1 METLQGI
8 LERIVY
14 ESPDTGYTVGRLSA
28 RDHAELI
35 TVVGNLAS
43 INPGE
48 SLLLQGEWVDN
59 AKYGRQFQIEKYETI
74 LPANVVGLRKY
85 LGSGLIK
92 GIGPKMAGLIVRKF
106 GMDTMDVIE
115 NAPEKLARVPGIGR
129 KRVQIIKEA
138 WEAQRE
144 IKNVMLF
151 LQSHDV
157 STAHAAKIYKTYG
170 NDAIPI
176 VTEDPYRLADDIYGI
191 GFVTADTIAQKLGMD
206 KDAPQRVQAGI
217 KYVLSQ
223 KADDGHVFQRRAE
236 LIEACQTM
244 LEQELEAIEQGI
256 SVLVEEE
263 EIINPSFVDFLDTDE
278 QIGIDETQGN
288 YETNDQPPAV
298 SNRTDGQEEG
308 RNANPNLP
316 DFQSSNLPPPDNL
329 NHRLNSDT
337 TQQSTSRWLK
347 PTTDNQSAIYLA
359 PFYYAELGV
368 ANQFLRLLASSQEQS
383 TIPSLPNSTPSLTQL
398 EDEMGIRFA
407 QQQREAIHTA
417 MTTRTMILTGGPGT
431 GKTTTVVGMIRLFGA
446 EGRRITLTAPTGRAA
461 KRLSETTGCEAK
473 TIHRLLEFSPQ
484 NNGFKRNRQ
493 NPLDTD
499 VVIVDET
506 SMVDLVLMNRLMQAI
521 RPTTTLIL
529 IGDTDQLPSVGAGN
543 VLRELIDSEKIPV
556 IQLTEIFRQAQES
569 MIVTNAHRINK
580 GDFPELTGDTDRN
593 FFFIEEEDPEAVVE
607 LICSLIADRLPQHY
621 DYHPMDDIQ
630 LLCPMRRGMLGTES
644 FNKRLQEVLNP
655 EYTTPVSHPLEKK
668 RFGVQTY
675 RQVPRRGEVA
685 SPVSRTAG
693 GFRVGDKVMQVRNNY
708 DYDVFN
714 GDIGRVVAIE
724 NVEKKVYIQFP
735 DKQVVYDTADL
746 GELVLAYATTVH
758 KAQGSEYPV
767 VVIPL
772 HTQHYLMLQRNLL
785 YTGITRAKERVVI
798 VGTKRALGICI
809 RNNQV
814 MERNSYLAERL
825 QGDRF

>member
-48 SLLLQGEWVDN
+48 SLLLQGQWVDN
-59 AKYGRQFQIEKYETI
+59 PRYGRQFQIEKYETI

-115 NAPEKLARVPGIGR
+115 NEPEKLARVPGIGR

-144 IKNVMLF
+144 IKNVMIF

-191 GFVTADTIAQKLGMD
+191 GFVTADTIAQKLGID

-223 KADDGHVFQRRAE
+223 KADDGHVFQHRVE

-244 LEQELEAIEQGI
+244 LEQEPEAIAQGI
-256 SVLVEEE
+256 STLVEKE
-263 EIINPSFVDFLDTDE
+263 EIINPGFTDFSDSDE
-278 QIGIDETQGN
+278 QSGIDETQEN
-288 YETNDQPPAV
+288 YEI
-298 SNRTDGQEEG
+298 SETDEESLLTDD
-308 RNANPNLP
+308 R
-316 DFQSSNLPPPDNL
+316 Q
-329 NHRLNSDT
+329 
-337 TQQSTSRWLK
+337 
-347 PTTDNQSAIYLA
+347 PTTDDHSAIYLA

-368 ANQFLRLLASSQEQS
+368 TNQFLRLLSGRGQRLNHGKLKAEEAY
-383 TIPSLPNSTPSLTQL
+383 TEALIRL
-398 EDEMGIRFA
+398 EWDMRIRFA
-407 QQQREAIHTA
+407 SQQREAIFAA
-417 MTTRTMILTGGPGT
+417 MTTPAMILTGGPGT
-431 GKTTTVVGMIRLFGA
+431 GKTTTVVGMIRLFEA

-461 KRLSETTGCEAK
+461 KRLSETTGSEAK

-493 NPLDTD
+493 NPLNTD

-521 RPTTTLIL
+521 RSTTTVIL

-543 VLRELIDSEKIPV
+543 VLRELIDSQKIPV
-556 IQLTEIFRQAQES
+556 IQLTKIFRQAQES

-593 FFFIEEEDPEAVVE
+593 FFFIEEEDPEAIAE
-607 LICSLIADRLPQHY
+607 LICTLIADRLPQHY
-621 DYHPMDDIQ
+621 DYHPIDDIQ

-655 EYTTPVSHPLEKK
+655 EYVAPVSHPLEKS
-668 RFGVQTY
+668 RLGVQTY
-675 RQVPRRGEVA
+675 RQVPRRGEVT
-685 SPVSRTAG
+685 SSVSRTAG

-714 GDIGRVVAIE
+714 GDIGRIVAIE
-724 NVEKKVYIQFP
+724 HLDKKVYIQFP
-735 DKQVVYDTADL
+735 DKQVTYDTADL

-758 KAQGSEYPV
+758 KAQGSEYPA

-814 MERNSYLAERL
+814 MQRNSYLAERL
-825 QGDRF
+825 QGRDGN

>member
-14 ESPDTGYTVGRLSA
+14 ENPDTGYTVGRLSA

-43 INPGE
+43 VNPGE

-92 GIGPKMAGLIVRKF
+92 GIGPRMATRIVQKF
-106 GMDTMDVIE
+106 GMDTMDIIE
-115 NAPEKLARVPGIGR
+115 HAPEKLARIPGIGR
-129 KRVQIIKEA
+129 HRVKIIKEA

-157 STAHAAKIYKTYG
+157 STTHAAKIYKTYE
-170 NDAIPI
+170 NDAIAV
-176 VTEDPYRLADDIYGI
+176 VTENPYRLADDIYGI
-191 GFVTADTIAQKLGMD
+191 GFVTADTIAQKLGID
-206 KDAPQRVQAGI
+206 KDAPHRVQAGI

-223 KADDGHVFQRRAE
+223 KADEGHVFQHHNE
-236 LIEACQTM
+236 LVEACQTM
-244 LEQELEAIEQGI
+244 LEQEAEAIEDGI
-256 SVLVEEE
+256 HVLAEKEE
-263 EIINPSFVDFLDTDE
+263 VM
-278 QIGIDETQGN
+278 
-288 YETNDQPPAV
+288 V
-298 SNRTDGQEEG
+298 
-308 RNANPNLP
+308 P
-316 DFQSSNLPPPDNL
+316 DFTDPMHANEQVNVGEPQEGYEISNHESSGQQEDFRADTAVLQPTPD
-329 NHRLNSDT
+329 
-337 TQQSTSRWLK
+337 SRQ
-347 PTTDNQSAIYLA
+347 PIADSRSAIYLA

-368 ANQFLRLLASSQEQS
+368 ANQFLRLLSNEGQDLSYADTKALSFTTDTVLTELEQ
-383 TIPSLPNSTPSLTQL
+383 
-398 EDEMGIRFA
+398 EMGIRFA
-407 QQQREAIHTA
+407 PQQREAIRTA

-431 GKTTTVVGMIRLFGA
+431 GKTTTTVGMIRLF
-446 EGRRITLTAPTGRAA
+446 ESQGRHITLTAPTGRAA
-461 KRLSETTGCEAK
+461 KRLSETTGGEAK

-521 RPTTTLIL
+521 RPSTTLIL
-529 IGDTDQLPSVGAGN
+529 IGDVDQLPSVGAGN
-543 VLRELIDSEKIPV
+543 VLKSLIDSQKIPV
-556 IQLTEIFRQAQES
+556 IKLTEIFRQAQES
-569 MIVTNAHRINK
+569 MIVMNAHRINK
-580 GDFPELTGDTDRN
+580 GGFPELTGEADRN
-593 FFFIEEEDPEAVVE
+593 FFFIEEEDPDEIVE
-607 LICSLIADRLPQHY
+607 LICSLISDRLPQHY
-621 DYHPMDDIQ
+621 DYHPIDDIQ
-630 LLCPMRRGMLGTES
+630 LLCPMRRGALGTES
-644 FNKRLQEVLNP
+644 LNKRLQEVLNL
-655 EYTTPVSHPLEKK
+655 EYTAPTAIHPLEKA
-668 RFGVQTY
+668 RFGP
-675 RQVPRRGEVA
+675 RASKQVSQFSSR
-685 SPVSRTAG
+685 SRTVG
-693 GFRVGDKVMQVRNNY
+693 GFRIGDKVMQVRNNY

-724 NVEKKVYIQFP
+724 HIDKKVRIQFP
-735 DKQVVYDTADL
+735 DKQVAYDTADL
-746 GELVLAYATTVH
+746 GELVLAYATTIH
-758 KAQGSEYPV
+758 KAQGSEYPA

-785 YTGITRAKERVVI
+785 YTGITRAKERVII
-798 VGTKRALGICI
+798 VGTKQALAICI

-825 QGDRF
+825 QENGDGS

>member
-28 RDHAELI
+28 RDYAELI

-48 SLLLQGEWVDN
+48 SLLLQGQWVDN
-59 AKYGRQFQIEKYETI
+59 PRYGRQFQIEKYETI

-115 NAPEKLARVPGIGR
+115 NEPEKLARVPGIGR
-129 KRVQIIKEA
+129 KRVKIIKEA

-144 IKNVMLF
+144 IKNVMIF

-157 STAHAAKIYKTYG
+157 STAHAAKIYKTYE

-191 GFVTADTIAQKLGMD
+191 GFVTADTIAQKLGID

-223 KADDGHVFQRRAE
+223 KADDGHVFQHRAE

-256 SVLVEEE
+256 SALVEKE
-263 EIINPSFVDFLDTDE
+263 EIINPGFTDVVVSDE
-278 QIGIDETQGN
+278 QESIDETQEN
-288 YETNDQPPAV
+288 YEISETDQEPL
-298 SNRTDGQEEG
+298 S
-308 RNANPNLP
+308 
-316 DFQSSNLPPPDNL
+316 
-329 NHRLNSDT
+329 
-337 TQQSTSRWLK
+337 
-347 PTTDNQSAIYLA
+347 TDNHSAIYLA

-368 ANQFLRLLASSQEQS
+368 ANQFLRLLASREQS
-383 TIPSLPNSTPSLTQL
+383 TVLLSPNTTLFLTQL
-398 EDEMGIRFA
+398 EDEMDIRFA
-407 QQQREAIHTA
+407 PQQRKAIYTA
-417 MTTRTMILTGGPGT
+417 MTTRAMILTGGPGT
-431 GKTTTVVGMIRLFGA
+431 GKTTTVLGMLRLFEA

-461 KRLSETTGCEAK
+461 KRLSETTGSEAK
-473 TIHRLLEFSPQ
+473 TIHRLLEFSPR

-493 NPLDTD
+493 NPLDAD

-521 RPTTTLIL
+521 RPGTTVIL

-543 VLRELIDSEKIPV
+543 VLRELIDSQRIPV

-593 FFFIEEEDPEAVVE
+593 FFFMEEEDPEAITE
-607 LICSLIADRLPQHY
+607 LVCSLISDRLPQHY
-621 DYHPMDDIQ
+621 DYHPIDDIQ

-655 EYTTPVSHPLEKK
+655 EYTTPASHPLEKA
-668 RFGVQTY
+668 RFGFQTY
-675 RQVPRRGEVA
+675 RQPSRRSEGA
-685 SPVSRTAG
+685 TPVSRTAG
-693 GFRVGDKVMQVRNNY
+693 GFRIGDKVMQVRNNY
-708 DYDVFN
+708 DYEVFN

-724 NVEKKVYIQFP
+724 HLDKKVYLQFP
-735 DKQVVYDTADL
+735 DKQVAYDTADL

-758 KAQGSEYPV
+758 KAQGSEYPA

-785 YTGITRAKERVVI
+785 YTGITRAKECVVI

-814 MERNSYLAERL
+814 MQRNSYLAERL
-825 QGDRF
+825 QGRSETQHFGANEIL

>member
-35 TVVGNLAS
+35 TVVGSLAS

-59 AKYGRQFQIEKYETI
+59 PRYGRQFQIEKYETI

-92 GIGPKMAGLIVRKF
+92 GIGPKMAALIVRKF

-115 NAPEKLARVPGIGR
+115 NEPDKLARVPGIGR
-129 KRVQIIKEA
+129 KRVEIIKEA

-144 IKNVMLF
+144 IKNVMIF

-170 NDAIPI
+170 NDAIPV
-176 VTEDPYRLADDIYGI
+176 VTENPYQLADDIYGI

-206 KDAPQRVQAGI
+206 QDAPQRVQAGI

-223 KADDGHVFQRRAE
+223 KADEGHVFQHRPQ

-244 LEQELEAIEQGI
+244 LEQEPEAIEKGI
-256 SVLVEEE
+256 HALLETE
-263 EIINPSFVDFLDTDE
+263 EIINPGFTDLADSDE
-278 QIGIDETQGN
+278 QIDVSETQDA
-288 YETNDQPPAV
+288 YETSSQQSAI
-298 SNRTDGQEEG
+298 SNQEE
-308 RNANPNLP
+308 LP
-316 DFQSSNLPPPDNL
+316 DADQTSLSTLTNNSSTDTFAKARVVGQNRQLITG
-329 NHRLNSDT
+329 NH
-337 TQQSTSRWLK
+337 
-347 PTTDNQSAIYLA
+347 SAIYLA

-368 ANQFLRLLASSQEQS
+368 VNQFSRLLAYGKGRAIDHTETDRASSK
-383 TIPSLPNSTPSLTQL
+383 IAGFLTQL
-398 EDEMGIRFA
+398 ENEMRIQFA
-407 QQQREAIHTA
+407 PQQHEAIRTA
-417 MTTRTMILTGGPGT
+417 MTARAMILTGGPGT
-431 GKTTTVVGMIRLFGA
+431 GKTTTTVGMIRLFAAQGKH
-446 EGRRITLTAPTGRAA
+446 ITLTAPTGRAA
-461 KRLSETTGCEAK
+461 KRLSETTGGEAK

-484 NNGFKRNRQ
+484 INSFKRNRQ

-499 VVIVDET
+499 VVIVDEM

-521 RPTTTLIL
+521 RPSTTVIL
-529 IGDTDQLPSVGAGN
+529 IGDVDQLPSVGAGN
-543 VLRELIDSEKIPV
+543 VLKALIDSRKIPV
-556 IQLTEIFRQAQES
+556 IALTEIFRQAQES

-580 GDFPELTGDTDRN
+580 GDFPELTGDADRN
-593 FFFIEEEDPEAVVE
+593 FFFIEEEDPEEITE
-607 LICSLIADRLPQHY
+607 LITSIIADRLPKHY
-621 DYHPMDDIQ
+621 GYHPIDDIQ
-630 LLCPMRRGMLGTES
+630 LLSPMRRGTLGTENL
-644 FNKRLQEVLNP
+644 NKRLQEVLNI
-655 EYTTPVSHPLEKK
+655 EYTASATHPLEKA
-668 RFGVQTY
+668 RFGPRTHSQAHSSRDQT
-675 RQVPRRGEVA
+675 A
-685 SPVSRTAG
+685 TIG
-693 GFRVGDKVMQVRNNY
+693 GFRVGDKVMQIRNNY

-724 NVEKKVYIQFP
+724 RIDKKVCIQYP
-735 DKQVVYDTADL
+735 DKQVAYDTADL
-746 GELVLAYATTVH
+746 GELVLAYATTIH

-785 YTGITRAKERVVI
+785 YTGITRARERVVI
-798 VGTKRALGICI
+798 VGTQKALGICI

-814 MERNSYLAERL
+814 MQRNSYLAERL
-825 QGDRF
+825 NRSQ

>member
-48 SLLLQGEWVDN
+48 SLLLQGQWVDN
-59 AKYGRQFQIEKYETI
+59 PRYGRQFQIEKYETI

-115 NAPEKLARVPGIGR
+115 NEPEKLARVPGIGR

-157 STAHAAKIYKTYG
+157 STAHAAKIYKTYES
-170 NDAIPI
+170 DAIPI
-176 VTEDPYRLADDIYGI
+176 ITEDPYRLADDIYGI

-236 LIEACQTM
+236 LVEACQTM
-244 LEQELEAIEQGI
+244 LEQAPEAIAQGI
-256 SVLVEEE
+256 SALVEKE
-263 EIINPSFVDFLDTDE
+263 EIINPSFVDCPGSGE
-278 QIGIDETQGN
+278 QSGMDETQTD
-288 YETNDQPPAV
+288 YEMSAQPSAV
-298 SNRTDGQEEG
+298 SPQEDNGQPSAVSPEHE
-308 RNANPNLP
+308 
-316 DFQSSNLPPPDNL
+316 D
-329 NHRLNSDT
+329 
-337 TQQSTSRWLK
+337 STSPENLFTESQE
-347 PTTDNQSAIYLA
+347 PTAESHSAIYLA

-368 ANQFLRLLASSQEQS
+368 ANQFLRLLSGRGQHLNHGKLKTEATYTEAL
-383 TIPSLPNSTPSLTQL
+383 IRL
-398 EDEMGIRFA
+398 ESDMRIRFA
-407 QQQREAIHTA
+407 AQQREAIYTA
-417 MTTRTMILTGGPGT
+417 MTTPALILTGGPGT
-431 GKTTTVVGMIRLFGA
+431 GKTTTVVGMIRLFEA

-461 KRLSETTGCEAK
+461 KRLSETTGREAK

-521 RPTTTLIL
+521 RSTTTVIL

-543 VLRELIDSEKIPV
+543 VLRELIDSHKIPV
-556 IQLTEIFRQAQES
+556 IQLTKIFRQAQES

-593 FFFIEEEDPEAVVE
+593 FFFMEEEEPEVIVE
-607 LICSLIADRLPQHY
+607 LVCSLIADRLPQHY
-621 DYHPMDDIQ
+621 DYHPIDDIQ

-655 EYTTPVSHPLEKK
+655 EYVAPVSHPLEKS
-668 RFGVQTY
+668 RFGGIGNRNSLLH
-675 RQVPRRGEVA
+675 RQGPQSADR
-685 SPVSRTAG
+685 SRTAG
-693 GFRVGDKVMQVRNNY
+693 GFRIGDKVMQIRNNY

-714 GDIGRVVAIE
+714 GDIGRVLEIE
-724 NVEKKVYIQFP
+724 HLDKKVYIQFP
-735 DKQVVYDTADL
+735 DKQVAYDTADL

-758 KAQGSEYPV
+758 KAQGSEYPA

-785 YTGITRAKERVVI
+785 YTGITRAKECVVI

-814 MERNSYLAERL
+814 MQRNSYLAERL
-825 QGDRF
+825 QGNGDRN

>member
-14 ESPDTGYTVGRLSA
+14 ENPDTGYTVGRLSA
-28 RDHAELI
+28 RDHAELL

-43 INPGE
+43 VNPGE
-48 SLLLQGEWVDN
+48 SLLLRGEWVDN

-92 GIGPKMAGLIVRKF
+92 GIGPKMAALIVRKF

-115 NAPEKLARVPGIGR
+115 NEPDKLARVPGIGR
-129 KRVQIIKEA
+129 KRVEIIKEA

-176 VTEDPYRLADDIYGI
+176 VTENPYQLADDIYGI

-206 KDAPQRVQAGI
+206 KAAPQRVEAGI

-223 KADDGHVFQRRAE
+223 KADDGHVFQHRPE

-244 LEQELEAIEQGI
+244 LEQEREAIEKGI
-256 SVLVEEE
+256 HALAEKE
-263 EIINPSFVDFLDTDE
+263 EIINPSLMDLSSPDT
-278 QIGIDETQGN
+278 QIGIGETLDDYDISDQQAASN
-288 YETNDQPPAV
+288 QQELADVHETPLSDSQQPTAD
-298 SNRTDGQEEG
+298 S
-308 RNANPNLP
+308 
-316 DFQSSNLPPPDNL
+316 
-329 NHRLNSDT
+329 H
-337 TQQSTSRWLK
+337 
-347 PTTDNQSAIYLA
+347 SAIYLA

-368 ANQFLRLLASSQEQS
+368 ANQFSRLLAYGERQDLNHTETDTSSAN
-383 TIPSLPNSTPSLTQL
+383 IAGLLAQL
-398 EDEMGIRFA
+398 ENEMRIHFA
-407 QQQREAIHTA
+407 PQQREAIQTA
-417 MTTRTMILTGGPGT
+417 MTARAMILTGGPGT
-431 GKTTTVVGMIRLFGA
+431 GKTTTTVGMIRLFA
-446 EGRRITLTAPTGRAA
+446 AQGRRITLTAPTGRAA
-461 KRLSETTGCEAK
+461 KRLSETTGSEAK

-484 NNGFKRNRQ
+484 INSFKRNRQ

-521 RPTTTLIL
+521 RPSTTVIL

-543 VLRELIDSEKIPV
+543 VLKALIDSRKIPV
-556 IQLTEIFRQAQES
+556 IELTEIFRQAQES

-580 GDFPELTGDTDRN
+580 GDYPELTGDADRN
-593 FFFIEEEDPEAVVE
+593 FFFIEEEDPEAITE

-621 DYHPMDDIQ
+621 DYHPIDDIQ
-630 LLCPMRRGMLGTES
+630 LLCPMRRGTLGTE
-644 FNKRLQEVLNP
+644 NLNRRLQEVLNAG
-655 EYTTPVSHPLEKK
+655 YTAPATHPLEKA
-668 RFGVQTY
+668 RFGARPYKQT
-675 RQVPRRGEVA
+675 PRFGDQPA
-685 SPVSRTAG
+685 TAG
-693 GFRVGDKVMQVRNNY
+693 GFRVSDKVMQVRNNY

-724 NVEKKVYIQFP
+724 RLDKKVHIQYP
-735 DKQVVYDTADL
+735 DKQVAYDTADL
-746 GELVLAYATTVH
+746 GELVLAYATTIH
-758 KAQGSEYPV
+758 KAQGSEYPA

-798 VGTKRALGICI
+798 VGTKKALGICI

-825 QGDRF
+825 QED

>member
-1 METLQGI
+1 
-8 LERIVY
+8 
-14 ESPDTGYTVGRLSA
+14 
-28 RDHAELI
+28 
-35 TVVGNLAS
+35 
-43 INPGE
+43 
-48 SLLLQGEWVDN
+48 
-59 AKYGRQFQIEKYETI
+59 
-74 LPANVVGLRKY
+74 
-85 LGSGLIK
+85 
-92 GIGPKMAGLIVRKF
+92 MAGLIVRKF

-115 NAPEKLARVPGIGR
+115 NEPEKLARVPGIGR
-129 KRVQIIKEA
+129 KRIQIIKDA

-144 IKNVMLF
+144 IKNVMIF

-157 STAHAAKIYKTYG
+157 SPAHAAKIYKTYE

-191 GFVTADTIAQKLGMD
+191 GFVTADTIAQKLGID

-244 LEQELEAIEQGI
+244 LEQEPEAIEQGI
-256 SVLVEEE
+256 SVLIEKE
-263 EIINPSFVDFLDTDE
+263 EIMNPGFTDVVISDE
-278 QIGIDETQGN
+278 QRRIDETQEN
-288 YETNDQPPAV
+288 SEISETDQEPL
-298 SNRTDGQEEG
+298 S
-308 RNANPNLP
+308 
-316 DFQSSNLPPPDNL
+316 
-329 NHRLNSDT
+329 
-337 TQQSTSRWLK
+337 
-347 PTTDNQSAIYLA
+347 TDNHSAIYLA

-368 ANQFLRLLASSQEQS
+368 ANQFLRLLANQKQS
-383 TIPSLPNSTPSLTQL
+383 TVLPSPNTTLFLTQL
-398 EDEMGIRFA
+398 EDEMDIRFA
-407 QQQREAIHTA
+407 PQQRKAIYTA
-417 MTTRTMILTGGPGT
+417 MTTPAMILTGGPGT
-431 GKTTTVVGMIRLFGA
+431 GKTTTVLGMIRLFEA

-461 KRLSETTGCEAK
+461 KRLSETTGSEAK
-473 TIHRLLEFSPQ
+473 TIHRLLEFSPR

-521 RPTTTLIL
+521 RPGTTVIL

-543 VLRELIDSEKIPV
+543 VLRELIESQRIPV

-569 MIVTNAHRINK
+569 LIVTNAHRINK

-593 FFFIEEEDPEAVVE
+593 FFFMEEEDPEAIVGV
-607 LICSLIADRLPQHY
+607 ICDLIADRLPQHY
-621 DYHPMDDIQ
+621 DYHPIDDIQ

-655 EYTTPVSHPLEKK
+655 EYATPAAHPLEKA
-668 RFGVQTY
+668 RFGFQTY
-675 RQVPRRGEVA
+675 RQPSRRSEGT

-724 NVEKKVYIQFP
+724 PLDKKVYIQFP
-735 DKQVVYDTADL
+735 DKQVAYDTADL

-758 KAQGSEYPV
+758 KAQGSEYPA

-785 YTGITRAKERVVI
+785 YTGITRAKECVVI

-814 MERNSYLAERL
+814 MQRNSYLAERL
-825 QGDRF
+825 QE

>member
-14 ESPDTGYTVGRLSA
+14 EHPDTGYTVGRLSA
-28 RDHAELI
+28 RDHAELL

-43 INPGE
+43 VNPGE
-48 SLLLQGEWVDN
+48 SLLLQGKWVDN

-92 GIGPKMAGLIVRKF
+92 GIGPKMAALIVRKF

-115 NAPEKLARVPGIGR
+115 NEPDKLARVPGIGR
-129 KRVQIIKEA
+129 KRVEIIKEA

-176 VTEDPYRLADDIYGI
+176 VTENPYQLADDIYGI

-206 KDAPQRVQAGI
+206 KDAPQRVEAGI

-223 KADDGHVFQRRAE
+223 KADEGHVFQHCSE
-236 LIEACQTM
+236 LVEACQTM
-244 LEQELEAIEQGI
+244 LEQELAAIEKGI
-256 SVLVEEE
+256 HALVERE
-263 EIINPSFVDFLDTDE
+263 EIINPSFTALSNTDE
-278 QIGIDETQGN
+278 QDTIGEPQEN
-288 YETNDQPPAV
+288 YETSEADQTPL
-298 SNRTDGQEEG
+298 S
-308 RNANPNLP
+308 
-316 DFQSSNLPPPDNL
+316 
-329 NHRLNSDT
+329 
-337 TQQSTSRWLK
+337 
-347 PTTDNQSAIYLA
+347 TDNQQPITDNPSAIYLA

-368 ANQFLRLLASSQEQS
+368 ANQFSRLLASQEQNPVLLS
-383 TIPSLPNSTPSLTQL
+383 PHTTAFLTEL
-398 EDEMGIRFA
+398 ENEMDLHFA
-407 QQQREAIHTA
+407 PQQRKAILTA
-417 MTTRTMILTGGPGT
+417 MTTRAMILTGGPGT
-431 GKTTTVVGMIRLFGA
+431 GKTTTVVGMIRLFEAQGK
-446 EGRRITLTAPTGRAA
+446 RITLTAPTGRAA
-461 KRLSETTGCEAK
+461 KRLSETTGGEAK

-484 NNGFKRNRQ
+484 INSFKRNRQ

-521 RPTTTLIL
+521 RPSTTVIL

-543 VLRELIDSEKIPV
+543 VLKALIDSRKIPV
-556 IQLTEIFRQAQES
+556 VELTEIFRQAQES

-593 FFFIEEEDPEAVVE
+593 FFFIEEEDPEAITE

-621 DYHPMDDIQ
+621 DYHPIDDIQ
-630 LLCPMRRGMLGTES
+630 LLCPMRRGTLGTE
-644 FNKRLQEVLNP
+644 NLNRRLQEVLNAG
-655 EYTTPVSHPLEKK
+655 YTAPATHPLEKA
-668 RFGVQTY
+668 RFGARPYQQT
-675 RQVPRRGEVA
+675 
-685 SPVSRTAG
+685 SRFGDQSVTAG

-724 NVEKKVYIQFP
+724 RLDKKVHIQYS
-735 DKQVVYDTADL
+735 DKQVAYDTADL
-746 GELVLAYATTVH
+746 GELVLAYATTIH
-758 KAQGSEYPV
+758 KAQGSEYPA

-798 VGTKRALGICI
+798 VGTQKALGICI

-814 MERNSYLAERL
+814 MQRNSYLAERL
-825 QGDRF
+825 QEG

>member
-14 ESPDTGYTVGRLSA
+14 ENPDSGYTVGRLSA
-28 RDHAELI
+28 RDHAELL

-43 INPGE
+43 VNPGE

-92 GIGPKMAGLIVRKF
+92 GIGPKMATLIVRKF
-106 GMDTMDVIE
+106 GMDTMDIIE
-115 NAPEKLARVPGIGR
+115 HEPDKLARVPGIGQ
-129 KRVQIIKEA
+129 KRVESIKEA

-144 IKNVMLF
+144 IKNVMIF

-176 VTEDPYRLADDIYGI
+176 VTENPYQLADDIYGI

-206 KDAPQRVQAGI
+206 KDAPQRVEAGI

-223 KADDGHVFQRRAE
+223 KADEGHVFQHCSA
-236 LIEACQTM
+236 LVGACQTM

-256 SVLVEEE
+256 HALVEKE
-263 EIINPSFVDFLDTDE
+263 EIINPGFTDLSNTDE
-278 QIGIDETQGN
+278 QDTVGEPQDS
-288 YETNDQPPAV
+288 YEISGQPSAV
-298 SNRTDGQEEG
+298 SNQEGISE
-308 RNANPNLP
+308 ADQEPL
-316 DFQSSNLPPPDNL
+316 S
-329 NHRLNSDT
+329 
-337 TQQSTSRWLK
+337 
-347 PTTDNQSAIYLA
+347 TDNRQLITDNHSAIYLA
-359 PFYYAELGV
+359 PFYYAEIGV
-368 ANQFLRLLASSQEQS
+368 ANQFSRLLGYGERQNVGH
-383 TIPSLPNSTPSLTQL
+383 TGTDTSLSNTTAFLAQL
-398 EDEMGIRFA
+398 ENEMGIRFA
-407 QQQREAIHTA
+407 PQQREAIHTA
-417 MTTRTMILTGGPGT
+417 MTASAMILTGGPGT
-431 GKTTTVVGMIRLFGA
+431 GKTTTTVGMIRLFA
-446 EGRRITLTAPTGRAA
+446 AQGRHITLTAPTGRAA
-461 KRLSETTGCEAK
+461 KRLSETTGGEAK
-473 TIHRLLEFSPQ
+473 TIHRLLEFSPRI
-484 NNGFKRNRQ
+484 NSFKRNRQ

-521 RPTTTLIL
+521 RPSTTVIL

-543 VLRELIDSEKIPV
+543 VLKALIDSQKIPV
-556 IQLTEIFRQAQES
+556 IELTEIFRQAQES

-580 GDFPELTGDTDRN
+580 GDFPELTGDADRN
-593 FFFIEEEDPEAVVE
+593 FFFMEEDDPDNIVE
-607 LICSLIADRLPQHY
+607 LICSVIADRLPEHY
-621 DYHPMDDIQ
+621 DYHPIDDIQ
-630 LLCPMRRGMLGTES
+630 LLCPMRRGTLGTENL
-644 FNKRLQEVLNP
+644 NKRLQEVLNA
-655 EYTTPVSHPLEKK
+655 EYTAPAATYPLERS
-668 RFGVQTY
+668 RFGVHTHAQT
-675 RQVPRRGEVA
+675 
-685 SPVSRTAG
+685 SRFGDRSAIVG
-693 GFRVGDKVMQVRNNY
+693 GFRVGDKVMQIRNNY

-724 NVEKKVYIQFP
+724 RLDKKVCVQYH
-735 DKQVVYDTADL
+735 DKQVAYDTADL
-746 GELVLAYATTVH
+746 GELVLAYATTIH
-758 KAQGSEYPV
+758 KAQGSEYPA

-785 YTGITRAKERVVI
+785 YTGITRAKECVVI
-798 VGTKRALGICI
+798 VGTKQALGICI

-814 MERNSYLAERL
+814 MQRNSYLAERL
-825 QGDRF
+825 Q

>member
-191 GFVTADTIAQKLGMD
+191 GFVTADTIAQKLGID

-256 SVLVEEE
+256 SVLVGEE
-263 EIINPSFVDFLDTDE
+263 EIINPSFTDVMGSDE
-278 QIGIDETQGN
+278 QIGVSEAPDA
-288 YETNDQPPAV
+288 YEVSSQQSAV
-298 SNRTDGQEEG
+298 SSQEDSSQPSTVSHQHEG
-308 RNANPNLP
+308 
-316 DFQSSNLPPPDNL
+316 
-329 NHRLNSDT
+329 
-337 TQQSTSRWLK
+337 STSPEDLFTDNRQ

-569 MIVTNAHRINK
+569 MIVTNAHLINK

-668 RFGVQTY
+668 RFGVQTH

-735 DKQVVYDTADL
+735 DKQVAYDTADL

>member
-14 ESPDTGYTVGRLSA
+14 ENPDTGYTVGRLSA
-28 RDHAELI
+28 RDHSELI

-43 INPGE
+43 VNPGE
-48 SLLLQGEWVDN
+48 SLLLQGQWVDN
-59 AKYGRQFQIEKYETI
+59 ARYGRQFQIEKYETI

-92 GIGPKMAGLIVRKF
+92 GIGPKMATRIVHKF
-106 GMDTMDVIE
+106 GMDTMDIIE
-115 NAPEKLARVPGIGR
+115 HEPEKLARIPGIGR
-129 KRVQIIKEA
+129 HRVNIIKEA

-157 STAHAAKIYKTYG
+157 STTHAAKIYKTYE
-170 NDAIPI
+170 NDSIAI
-176 VTEDPYRLADDIYGI
+176 VTENPYRLADDIYGI
-191 GFVTADTIAQKLGMD
+191 GFVTADTIAQKLGID
-206 KDAPQRVQAGI
+206 KDAPHRVQAGI

-223 KADDGHVFQRRAE
+223 KADEGHVFQHHDE

-244 LEQELEAIEQGI
+244 LDQEPEAIEEGI
-256 SVLVEEE
+256 SDL
-263 EIINPSFVDFLDTDE
+263 I
-278 QIGIDETQGN
+278 
-288 YETNDQPPAV
+288 
-298 SNRTDGQEEG
+298 EEG
-308 RNANPNLP
+308 EVMVP
-316 DFQSSNLPPPDNL
+316 DFTDLLHTEEQVAIGEKQGSYEASNEAEISDAHQKSLLTDN
-329 NHRLNSDT
+329 
-337 TQQSTSRWLK
+337 QQ
-347 PTTDNQSAIYLA
+347 PTTDNHSAIYLA

-368 ANQFLRLLASSQEQS
+368 ANQFLRLLSNGGQDLNHAALKASSIS
-383 TIPSLPNSTPSLTQL
+383 DAVLTQL
-398 EDEMGIRFA
+398 EQEMGIRFA
-407 QQQREAIHTA
+407 SQQREAIHTA
-417 MTTRTMILTGGPGT
+417 VRTRTMILTGGPGT
-431 GKTTTVVGMIRLFGA
+431 GKTTTTVGMIRLFEA
-446 EGRRITLTAPTGRAA
+446 QGRHITLTAPTGRAA
-461 KRLSETTGCEAK
+461 KRLSEAAGGEAK

-484 NNGFKRNRQ
+484 INGFKRNRQ

-529 IGDTDQLPSVGAGN
+529 IGDVDQLPSVGAGS
-543 VLRELIDSEKIPV
+543 VLKSLIDSQRIPV
-556 IQLTEIFRQAQES
+556 VELTEIFRQAQES
-569 MIVTNAHRINK
+569 MIVMNAHRINK
-580 GDFPELTGDTDRN
+580 GDFPELTGDADRN
-593 FFFIEEEDPEAVVE
+593 FFFIEEDEPEEIVE

-621 DYHPMDDIQ
+621 DYHPIDDIQ
-630 LLCPMRRGMLGTES
+630 LLCPMRRGALGTENL
-644 FNKRLQEVLNP
+644 NKRLQEVLNL
-655 EYTTPVSHPLEKK
+655 EYAAPAAHPLEKA
-668 RFGVQTY
+668 RLGARPYEQIS
-675 RQVPRRGEVA
+675 Q
-685 SPVSRTAG
+685 SPSRSRTAG
-693 GFRVGDKVMQVRNNY
+693 GFRIGDKVMQVRNNY

-724 NVEKKVYIQFP
+724 HIDKKVRIQFP
-735 DKQVVYDTADL
+735 DKQVAYDMADL
-746 GELVLAYATTVH
+746 GELVLAYATTIH
-758 KAQGSEYPV
+758 KAQGSEYPA

-825 QGDRF
+825 QEVGDRN

>member
-59 AKYGRQFQIEKYETI
+59 PRYGRQFQIEKYETI
-74 LPANVVGLRKY
+74 LPANIVGLRKY

-115 NAPEKLARVPGIGR
+115 NEPEKLARVPGIGR
-129 KRVQIIKEA
+129 KRVKIIKEA

-191 GFVTADTIAQKLGMD
+191 GFVTADTIAQKLGID

-223 KADDGHVFQRRAE
+223 KADDGHVFQYRAQ

-244 LEQELEAIEQGI
+244 LEQEQEAVEQGI
-256 SVLVEEE
+256 SALVEKE
-263 EIINPSFVDFLDTDE
+263 EIINPGFTDVVDSDE
-278 QIGIDETQGN
+278 RVTIDETQDN
-288 YETNDQPPAV
+288 YEISETDQQPL
-298 SNRTDGQEEG
+298 STENRE
-308 RNANPNLP
+308 
-316 DFQSSNLPPPDNL
+316 
-329 NHRLNSDT
+329 
-337 TQQSTSRWLK
+337 
-347 PTTDNQSAIYLA
+347 PTTDDHSAIYLA

-368 ANQFLRLLASSQEQS
+368 ANQFLRLLVPSQGQS
-383 TIPSLPNSTPSLTQL
+383 TALQTSDSTPSLTQL
-398 EDEMGIRFA
+398 EREMGIRFA
-407 QQQREAIHTA
+407 PQQREAIHTA
-417 MTTRTMILTGGPGT
+417 MTTPAMILTGGPGT
-431 GKTTTVVGMIRLFGA
+431 GKTTTVVGMIRLFSA
-446 EGRRITLTAPTGRAA
+446 DGRRITLTAPTGRAA
-461 KRLSETTGCEAK
+461 KRLSETTGREAK

-499 VVIVDET
+499 IVIVDET

-521 RPTTTLIL
+521 RPTTTVIL

-543 VLRELIDSEKIPV
+543 VLRELIDSHKIPV

-593 FFFIEEEDPEAVVE
+593 FFFMEEEDPEAIVE
-607 LICSLIADRLPQHY
+607 SICALIADRLPQHY
-621 DYHPMDDIQ
+621 DYHPIDDIQ

-655 EYTTPVSHPLEKK
+655 EYVVSPVSHPLEKS
-668 RFGVQTY
+668 RFGGIGDRSSHLH
-675 RQVPRRGEVA
+675 RQGPRRGEVT
-685 SPVSRTAG
+685 SPISRTAG

-714 GDIGRVVAIE
+714 GDIGRVLAIE
-724 NVEKKVYIQFP
+724 PLDKKVYIQFP

-758 KAQGSEYPV
+758 KAQGSEYPA

-785 YTGITRAKERVVI
+785 YTGITRAKECVVI
-798 VGTKRALGICI
+798 VGTKRAIGICI

-814 MERNSYLAERL
+814 MQRNSYLAERL
-825 QGDRF
+825 QERGDGLS

>member
-14 ESPDTGYTVGRLSA
+14 ESHDTGYTVGRLSA
-28 RDHAELI
+28 RDYAELV

-59 AKYGRQFQIEKYETI
+59 PKYGRQFQIEKYETI

-92 GIGPKMAGLIVRKF
+92 GIGPKMAALIVRKF
-106 GMDTMDVIE
+106 GMDTIDIIE
-115 NAPEKLARVPGIGR
+115 HEPDKLARVPGIGR
-129 KRVQIIKEA
+129 KRVEIIKEA

-144 IKNVMLF
+144 IKNVMIF

-157 STAHAAKIYKTYG
+157 STTHAAKIYKTYG

-176 VTEDPYRLADDIYGI
+176 VTENPYQLADDIYGI

-206 KDAPQRVQAGI
+206 KDAPQRVEAGI

-223 KADDGHVFQRRAE
+223 KADDGHVFQHCSE
-236 LIEACQTM
+236 LVQACQTM

-256 SVLVEEE
+256 HALVEKE
-263 EIINPSFVDFLDTDE
+263 EIINPSFTALSNTDE
-278 QIGIDETQGN
+278 QDTIGEPQEN
-288 YETNDQPPAV
+288 YEISEADQTPL
-298 SNRTDGQEEG
+298 S
-308 RNANPNLP
+308 
-316 DFQSSNLPPPDNL
+316 
-329 NHRLNSDT
+329 
-337 TQQSTSRWLK
+337 
-347 PTTDNQSAIYLA
+347 TDNQQPITNNHSAIYLA

-368 ANQFLRLLASSQEQS
+368 ANQFLRILASGVDPATTTSS
-383 TIPSLPNSTPSLTQL
+383 ADILASLTQL
-398 EDEMGIRFA
+398 ENEMRIRFA
-407 QQQREAIHTA
+407 PQQREAIHTA
-417 MTTRTMILTGGPGT
+417 MTTRAMILTGGPGT
-431 GKTTTVVGMIRLFGA
+431 GKTTTVVGMIRLFEAQGKH
-446 EGRRITLTAPTGRAA
+446 ITLTAPTGRAA
-461 KRLSETTGCEAK
+461 KRLSETTGGEAK

-484 NNGFKRNRQ
+484 INSFKRNRQ

-521 RPTTTLIL
+521 RPSTTVIL

-543 VLRELIDSEKIPV
+543 VLKALIDSQKIPV
-556 IQLTEIFRQAQES
+556 IELTEIFRQAQES

-580 GDFPELTGDTDRN
+580 GDYPELTGDADRN
-593 FFFIEEEDPEAVVE
+593 FFFIEAEDPE
-607 LICSLIADRLPQHY
+607 LITDMICSLIADRLPQHY
-621 DYHPMDDIQ
+621 NYHPIDDIQ
-630 LLCPMRRGMLGTES
+630 LLCPMRRGVLGTENL
-644 FNKRLQEVLNP
+644 NKRLQEVLNAG
-655 EYTTPVSHPLEKK
+655 YTAPATHPLEKA
-668 RFGVQTY
+668 RFGARPSKHT
-675 RQVPRRGEVA
+675 
-685 SPVSRTAG
+685 SPFGDPSATIG
-693 GFRVGDKVMQVRNNY
+693 GFRIGDKVMQIRNNY

-724 NVEKKVYIQFP
+724 RLDKKVHIQYP
-735 DKQVVYDTADL
+735 DKQVAYDTADL
-746 GELVLAYATTVH
+746 GELVLAYATTIH
-758 KAQGSEYPV
+758 KAQGSEYPA

-798 VGTKRALGICI
+798 VGTKKALGICI

-814 MERNSYLAERL
+814 MQRNSYLAERL
-825 QGDRF
+825 QEVAKS

>member
-14 ESPDTGYTVGRLSA
+14 ENPDTGYTVGRLSA

-35 TVVGNLAS
+35 TIVGNLAS
-43 INPGE
+43 VNPGE
-48 SLLLQGEWVDN
+48 SLLLRGEWVDN
-59 AKYGRQFQIEKYETI
+59 TKYGRQFQIDKYETI

-92 GIGPKMAGLIVRKF
+92 GIGPKMAALIVRKF

-115 NAPEKLARVPGIGR
+115 NEPEKLARVPGIGR

-170 NDAIPI
+170 NDAIAI
-176 VTEDPYRLADDIYGI
+176 VTENPYRLADDIYGI
-191 GFVTADTIAQKLGMD
+191 GFVTADTIAQKLGID

-223 KADDGHVFQRRAE
+223 KADEGHVFQHRAA

-244 LEQELEAIEQGI
+244 LEQESDAIEHGI
-256 SVLVEEE
+256 HALVEIE
-263 EIINPSFVDFLDTDE
+263 EIINPSFTELSNPDE
-278 QIGIDETQGN
+278 QIDITEAQDN
-288 YETNDQPPAV
+288 YDISSQPSV
-298 SNRTDGQEEG
+298 SISHQQEIPDTPQEPSLTDDRQ
-308 RNANPNLP
+308 
-316 DFQSSNLPPPDNL
+316 
-329 NHRLNSDT
+329 
-337 TQQSTSRWLK
+337 
-347 PTTDNQSAIYLA
+347 PTTDNDSAIYLA

-368 ANQFLRLLASSQEQS
+368 ANQFLRILASSDGQNIGYTDTEAAS
-383 TIPSLPNSTPSLTQL
+383 PNIPAAIAQL
-398 EDEMGIRFA
+398 ESEMRIRFA
-407 QQQREAIHTA
+407 PQQREAIHTA
-417 MTTRTMILTGGPGT
+417 MTARAMILTGGPGT
-431 GKTTTVVGMIRLFGA
+431 GKTTTTVGMIRLFEAQGKH
-446 EGRRITLTAPTGRAA
+446 ITLTAPTGRAA
-461 KRLSETTGCEAK
+461 KRLSETTGGEAK

-484 NNGFKRNRQ
+484 INSFKRNRQ
-493 NPLDTD
+493 NPLETD

-506 SMVDLVLMNRLMQAI
+506 SMVDIVLMNRLMQAI
-521 RPTTTLIL
+521 RPSTTVIL
-529 IGDTDQLPSVGAGN
+529 IGDVDQLPSVGAGN
-543 VLRELIDSEKIPV
+543 VLKALIDSQKIPV

-580 GDFPELTGDTDRN
+580 GDFPELTGEADRN
-593 FFFIEEEDPEAVVE
+593 FFFLEEENPEKITE
-607 LICSLIADRLPQHY
+607 LICSLISDRLPSHY
-621 DYHPMDDIQ
+621 NYHPIDDIQ
-630 LLCPMRRGMLGTES
+630 LLCPMRRGVLGTENL
-644 FNKRLQEVLNP
+644 NKRLQEVLNI
-655 EYTTPVSHPLEKK
+655 EYTAPAAHPLQKA
-668 RFGVQTY
+668 RFG
-675 RQVPRRGEVA
+675 PRTHNDTQRFGNQPA
-685 SPVSRTAG
+685 TAG

-724 NVEKKVYIQFP
+724 RLDKKVHIQYP

-746 GELVLAYATTVH
+746 GELVLAYATTIH
-758 KAQGSEYPV
+758 KAQGSEYPA

-798 VGTKRALGICI
+798 VGTKKALGICI

-825 QGDRF
+825 Q

>member
-59 AKYGRQFQIEKYETI
+59 PRYGRQFQIEKYETI

-115 NAPEKLARVPGIGR
+115 NEPEKLARVPGIGR
-129 KRVQIIKEA
+129 KRVKIIKEA

-191 GFVTADTIAQKLGMD
+191 GFVTADTIAQKLGID

-217 KYVLSQ
+217 KYILSQ

-244 LEQELEAIEQGI
+244 LEQELGAIEQGI
-256 SVLVEEE
+256 SALVEKE
-263 EIINPSFVDFLDTDE
+263 EIINPDFTGVADADE
-278 QIGIDETQGN
+278 QMGIDETQRN
-288 YETNDQPPAV
+288 YETNGQPSATNGENEISEV
-298 SNRTDGQEEG
+298 HQ
-308 RNANPNLP
+308 
-316 DFQSSNLPPPDNL
+316 
-329 NHRLNSDT
+329 NSL
-337 TQQSTSRWLK
+337 S
-347 PTTDNQSAIYLA
+347 TDNHSAIYLA

-383 TIPSLPNSTPSLTQL
+383 PTPSLPNRTPSLTQL
-398 EDEMGIRFA
+398 ESEMGIRFA
-407 QQQREAIHTA
+407 PQQREAIHTA
-417 MTTRTMILTGGPGT
+417 MATRAMILTGGPGT
-431 GKTTTVVGMIRLFGA
+431 GKTTTVVGMIRLFEA

-461 KRLSETTGCEAK
+461 KRLSETTGNEAK

-521 RPTTTLIL
+521 RPTTTVVL

-543 VLRELIDSEKIPV
+543 VLRELIDSQRIPV

-593 FFFIEEEDPEAVVE
+593 FFFMEEEDPEAIAE

-621 DYHPMDDIQ
+621 DYHPIDDIQ

-644 FNKRLQEVLNP
+644 LNKRLQEVLNP
-655 EYTTPVSHPLEKK
+655 EYTTPASHPLEKA
-668 RFGVQTY
+668 RFGVQSY
-675 RQVPRRGEVA
+675 RQLSRRGEVA

-693 GFRVGDKVMQVRNNY
+693 GFRIGDKVMQVRNNY

-724 NVEKKVYIQFP
+724 HLDKKVYIQFP
-735 DKQVVYDTADL
+735 DKQVAYDTADL

-758 KAQGSEYPV
+758 KAQGSEYPA

-814 MERNSYLAERL
+814 MQRNSYLAERL
-825 QGDRF
+825 Q